1 MFAGGDRN
9 GEGGAGGGCV
19 IMSRSPAGRRTQHA
33 VMATANEWA
42 RIRELADE
50 AGMEISR
57 YIVHRAIMA
66 EAVPAVVMRRAVREL
81 LVLAKVE
88 QERLEDLDLGDRWA
102 ALGDAVD
109 AWLSREGDLD
119 RLTDPGAAG
128 RWQAVS
134 GSADPEGGPAPQP

>member
-1 MFAGGDRN
+1 
-9 GEGGAGGGCV
+9 
-19 IMSRSPAGRRTQHA
+19 MSRPPGGRRTRHA

-81 LVLAKVE
+81 LVLVKVE
-88 QERLEDLDLGDRWA
+88 QERMEDLDLGDRWA

-119 RLTDPGAAG
+119 RLTDPGAAA

-134 GSADPEGGPAPQP
+134 ASADPEGGPAPQP

>member
-1 MFAGGDRN
+1 
-9 GEGGAGGGCV
+9 
-19 IMSRSPAGRRTQHA
+19 
-33 VMATANEWA
+33 
-42 RIRELADE
+42 
-50 AGMEISR
+50 MEISR

-88 QERLEDLDLGDRWA
+88 QERMEDLDLGDRWT

-109 AWLSREGDLD
+109 AWLWREGDLD
-119 RLTDPGAAG
+119 RLTDPGAAA

-134 GSADPEGGPAPQP
+134 VSADSEGGPAPQP

>member
-1 MFAGGDRN
+1 MARKNRACDVCGGP
-9 GEGGAGGGCV
+9 GSLV
-19 IMSRSPAGRRTQHA
+19 VSRSPASHRTQHA

-57 YIVHRAIMA
+57 YIVHRATIA
-66 EAVPAVVMRRAVREL
+66 EALPDVVLRRAVREM

-88 QERLEDLDLGDRWA
+88 EERMAELGLEDRWA

-109 AWLSREGDLD
+109 AWLTREDNLD
-119 RLTDPGAAG
+119 RLTDPDAAA

>member
-1 MFAGGDRN
+1 MPGENRN
-9 GEGGAGGGCV
+9 GDACSGSGGV
-19 IMSRSPAGRRTQHA
+19 VVSRSPGGRRTQHG

-42 RIRELADE
+42 RIRELAAE

-57 YIVHRAIMA
+57 YIVHRATMA
-66 EAVPAVVMRRAVREL
+66 EAVPAVVLRLAVREM
-81 LVLAKVE
+81 LVLAKIE
-88 QERLEDLDLGDRWA
+88 KERMAELGLEDRWA

-119 RLTDPGAAG
+119 RLTDPDAAA